1 MFSQCLCQTMLNA
14 LLLSWAVLQGF
25 PTTLGAQ
32 STRQYPDAIGSR
44 LSRSSQAL
52 YPGLLHS
59 APDTSLGLSGPGI
72 QPELEQMA
80 SELAE
85 ESLLQ
90 DPEALAPGVPGPM
103 SREDRSP
110 RRCVRLLESC
120 LGHQVPCCD
129 PCATCYCRFF
139 NSFCYCRKLGASYPC
154 SRN

>member
-1 MFSQCLCQTMLNA
+1 MLNA
-14 LLLSWAVLQGF
+14 LLLSWAMLQGLS
-25 PTTLGAQ
+25 TTLGTQ
-32 STRQYPDAIGSR
+32 HSAIPEAIVSR

-52 YPGLLHS
+52 YPGL
-59 APDTSLGLSGPGI
+59 PGI

-80 SELAE
+80 SKLAE
-85 ESLLQ
+85 ESLMQ
-90 DPEALAPGVPGPM
+90 DTEALAMPGPM

-139 NSFCYCRKLGASYPC
+139 NAFCYCRKISTNYPC
-154 SRN
+154 SHN

>member
-1 MFSQCLCQTMLNA
+1 MLNA
-14 LLLSWAVLQGF
+14 LLLSWAMLQGF
-25 PTTLGAQ
+25 PIILSAPSSQ
-32 STRQYPDAIGSR
+32 QYPDAIGSR

-59 APDTSLGLSGPGI
+59 AGAASLGLSGPGI

-80 SELAE
+80 SELAG
-85 ESLLQ
+85 ESFMQ
-90 DPEALAPGVPGPM
+90 DTEALAPGM
-103 SREDRSP
+103 LDLQDREERSP

-139 NSFCYCRKLGASYPC
+139 NAFCYCRKISTNYPC

>member
-1 MFSQCLCQTMLNA
+1 MLNA
-14 LLLSWAVLQGF
+14 LLLSWAMLQGF
-25 PTTLGAQ
+25 PIILAVQ
-32 STRQYPDAIGSR
+32 PPQQYPDAIGSR
-44 LSRSSQAL
+44 LSRSSQVL
-52 YPGLLHS
+52 YPGLLKS
-59 APDTSLGLSGPGI
+59 APAASLGLSGPGI

-85 ESLLQ
+85 ESFMQ
-90 DPEALAPGVPGPM
+90 DTGSLAPGMPGPVG
-103 SREDRSP
+103 REDRSL

-139 NSFCYCRKLGASYPC
+139 NSFCYCRKISTNYPC

>member
-1 MFSQCLCQTMLNA
+1 MLNA
-14 LLLSWAVLQGF
+14 LLLSWAMLQGF
-25 PTTLGAQ
+25 PTILSAQ
-32 STRQYPDAIGSR
+32 SSQQYPDAIDSR
-44 LSRSSQAL
+44 LRRSSQAL

-59 APDTSLGLSGPGI
+59 APATSLGLSGPGI

-80 SELAE
+80 SELAG
-85 ESLLQ
+85 ESLMQ
-90 DPEALAPGVPGPM
+90 DTEALAPGMMDPQD
-103 SREDRSP
+103 REERSP

-139 NSFCYCRKLGASYPC
+139 NAFCYCRKISTNYPC

>member
-1 MFSQCLCQTMLNA
+1 MEEDISKDKERDKDKFIATMLNA

-32 STRQYPDAIGSR
+32 STQQYPDAIGSR

-59 APDTSLGLSGPGI
+59 APDASLGLSGPGT

-90 DPEALAPGVPGPM
+90 DAEALAPGGNEGRGSFDGDEVPSGSKP
-103 SREDRSP
+103 RNVGISP
-110 RRCVRLLESC
+110 FSFLPGLESVAR
-120 LGHQVPCCD
+120 L
-129 PCATCYCRFF
+129 A
-139 NSFCYCRKLGASYPC
+139 A
-154 SRN
+154 